1 MKGFYRTT
9 IIERYIY
16 HHTTGE
22 ILSMDGS
29 VLTRF
34 VK

>member
-1 MKGFYRTT
+1 MTT
-9 IIERYIY
+9 SVKRYINPKIY